1 MQSERIFKRILA
13 LLVCLALVLSY
24 LPGLTLPARAE
35 EAATDASTSV
45 AEDQDFLSNATCAIG
60 VIQSEVT
67 NGSAAAWKLTKELES
82 NHNWVYPSFILDKSY
97 DISMH
102 KLTFDFKVVGAT
114 SFRMHISKPVSEG
127 GVFYPVDQW
136 NTITI
141 DFSQFE
147 ACPETFSEL
156 GFGMEFN
163 GSEGNHAIYID
174 NVKLWRDE
182 TVAFDWIKLPV
193 DAGSYYTTGEYELVT
208 GLSVGGSSDQSMKL
222 HTTTAKGAI
231 GFNTDYAVTLGKLE
245 AVPNMSA
252 GTLSAWFYFGHGVA
266 PSASLRLTFK
276 DDGISNVVPFSF
288 ESKGNGWYFGSVDCS
303 AINTTTGS
311 DMSQVARVNIR
322 ELPANTTIYID
333 CLTFAQNGIDGLSIA
348 YPYNTE
354 TYQQTEE
361 LVSAFD
367 ALTFVSARNE
377 VESAQMILKPTFD
390 ISSYKLTMGDLY
402 NANGNVIPADA
413 FEVFAQHYVT
423 VTGTGNGGTQI
434 TNPETGE
441 TFWNA
446 EHEST
451 AGPEGTFPNQLIPQ
465 NASIEKS
472 ENTVVSGNNQGI
484 WVNLKVT
491 DFAPGTYTGNAVLNV
506 NGTDLLIPV
515 SVTVYDVAVPEENH
529 VKSSF
534 QIWWDQLGYL
544 LYGENEIQASDREDY
559 INYLHS
565 KRLMTMDYWGIT
577 RYDDSMV
584 NKAVSLAQDP
594 AISAYAL
601 RYAKA
606 EDGNVDTEALTET
619 LTAFINKNVEL
630 AQSGSNVDLFKKAYF
645 YFGQICDEPRN
656 EADYTLVN
664 EVTARLDAV
673 KAELAPMLADYPAL
687 QESFMNLKHLVTGP
701 DSADETFS
709 FINLQDYGDV
719 ALTGDSFAYVPQYQ
733 WLHTE
738 EQRALYADEDEIW
751 WYGCTHP
758 VNPYP
763 SLSFNSELLT
773 SRALG
778 FMMYD
783 YNVDGLLYWC
793 INSWGGSV
801 SEDGG
806 AAAAEA
812 LWVDEISDKWPG
824 EGKLVYPGTPYG
836 FNGPIG
842 TIRIENLREALED
855 YEYLWLLEKLSG
867 SDQSAAYTE
876 GLYEGV
882 IPATD
887 SAAYHAKRAA
897 LLSKI
902 EELNVAAN
910 GATVVES
917 ELPVL
922 PCEEQM
928 DGGDMLYGASLAY
941 DQNLWKEENGLTYAV
956 DTENTYG
963 EDSIQSWGYHA
974 TSTVSNGS
982 VCAQMQMPYA
992 HDFTGCFLSFDAK
1005 TNAETVVG
1013 LRLHNS
1019 GWGNHNDTNVSVTLT
1034 AGEWNNYVVDFSKVL
1049 LSTADTTDLKF
1060 ISFYFN
1066 FADNTGVARDVY
1078 IDNVRL
1084 VKAESVDAD
1093 WIHMYQD
1100 TGSSYKNT
1108 TTAITADKVRA
1119 NGSTMSMKV
1128 IAPVDT
1134 KGLFTFNTEHAVTL
1148 GQLSAKPDFTSGKLG
1163 AWFWFGERYEA
1174 PSVAVQVTSSNWK
1187 GSRDAFMDLTY
1198 AGDGW
1203 YYGVLDTSTITFF
1216 DENGDGAPD
1225 GTLDGIIR
1233 LTFKTPAASTVYVD
1247 GISFPNVESV
1257 TEVEKPY
1264 FEDESADWTNM
1275 NSDGVISQDVHL
1287 ADNSS
1292 QSVAVSGAVTF
1303 DAQSF
1308 MDAGYMDALPNF
1320 TEGELSAWF
1329 YSAEGVPT
1337 ASASITDEMG
1347 ADSSIVGL
1355 VDFVISEESVDGWYY
1370 GTLDVSEI
1378 VFDDMDIEMGATK
1391 EAVATITIET
1401 TASYIDGMSFTAEA
1415 VEPEP
1420 TEPEPTVPAEPGED
1434 LLSNATCSAT
1444 GELQSVE
1451 VLNSEEA
1458 WKLVPGTGWTYP
1470 TFTLDQN
1477 YDITGK
1483 QLVMSVKPVDV
1494 TSMRI
1499 NLSTI
1504 DDQWLSGVTSSDLT
1518 VGKWNVVT
1526 FDLSSAN
1533 VGGTA
1538 VTSMAKFGMG
1548 FDISASG
1555 EYAVYIDNVYLVDAE
1570 SVSDDWINMRIDI
1583 GDSTASYGKSIEHL
1597 KADGSSVA
1605 MMVVAGANDSTWTLS
1620 PQAQWGSVDMSTGIL
1635 GGYFYSPDGVPSVKV
1650 RITAASWKGGVTV
1663 SLTMLDAGDGWYYGY
1678 MDMDDYYFFDE
1689 DNDGNVDATAEEIIR
1704 IKLTFAANTVTYVDG
1719 LMFPTEIPE
1728 EFLPEEPTEPEST
1741 EPEPTEPETTV
1752 PEETVPGE
1760 DFFSNAT
1767 SGVGVLQS
1775 ETTNGSSSA
1784 WKLTPARDPSHT
1796 WLYPGFELDKAY
1808 DISDHILK
1816 FDILI
1821 TGATSSNL
1829 NYSSLNGDWC
1839 EADANRINGLAM
1851 EQWQTVSFD
1860 LSANTLGYTE
1870 LSKIGFSLNLKSE
1883 DDNYAIYIDNALLFA
1898 KEDVSEDWINMAV
1911 DAGESTSG
1919 TYEKVYGFTKD
1930 AASGI
1935 SMKLTPTASES
1946 AKVAF
1951 NVSHV
1956 LGDNYDMSTGKLG
1969 AWFYFGEQTPKATLT
1984 LSGNWKANVPA
1995 AFTFGEGVDGWYF
2008 GTVDM
2013 DAITFYEEAGTTSDI
2028 ERVRI
2033 LIPAGYEPVYMDYLL
2048 YNADAATSKV
2058 EAETDMLYGASFAYN
2073 AANWTEET
2081 GLSYGKDVTNVYG
2094 NKSTQSWYFSATA
2107 DAADSGV
2114 AQLQL
2119 TDIYDAT
2126 GKVLLLDVKLDA
2138 PEGTSADLKIRFHE
2152 DGSWADVTTDRTFGI
2167 AAGGWTTIELDPN
2180 ALVVEGKD
2188 LTKVRFITF
2197 TVNYASNTGVERT
2210 MYIDNV
2216 RLAQPEDSSID
2227 WVNLGID
2234 AGMSAG
2240 TYGLTYEM
2248 VKADPSTKSMK
2259 ITAAA
2264 DTKAKV
2270 TFSIPNVD
2278 MNNGTLGAYFYFGDQ
2293 EPKASAQ
2300 VTSANWKGSVSLGFA
2315 FEDLGDGWYYGTID
2329 TGVYYFYDEN
2339 GDGKQDGNLDAC
2351 IKLTVIVPE
2360 GYTAYVDGL
2369 TYKQNVS
2376 TWNISLGDKIG
2387 VNFVMNL
2394 DSTDVVCVIGDN
2406 ELATTVTANE
2416 DGTYTVSAA
2425 VAAAQMTMPITMK
2438 VDGETL
2444 ARTYTVRGYADVI
2457 LAGDYSEET
2466 KTLVKAMLNYG
2477 AASQN
2482 VFGINTDNLANANI
2496 DVTAPAV
2503 PTEGGAVTQNGS
2515 VTGVSFYGASLLHQN
2530 KLSVRFYFAADS
2542 IDGLTF
2548 KVGETEYAPVAK
2560 DGKYYVDVAEIDPQ
2574 EIADKITVNVSNGS
2588 ETLSVSYAAL
2598 DYIIRMYNKA
2608 DSTDST
2614 KALVQA
2620 LYGYYL
2626 AAVDYLA

>member
-35 EAATDASTSV
+35 EAATDASASA
-45 AEDQDFLSNATCAIG
+45 AEDRDFLSNATCASG

-67 NGSAAAWKLTKELES
+67 NGSAAAWKLTPTLGAT
-82 NHNWVYPSFILDKSY
+82 HFWGYPSFVLDKSY

-163 GSEGNHAIYID
+163 GTEGNHAIYID

-193 DAGSYYTTGEYELVT
+193 DTGSYYTTGEYELVT
-208 GLSVGGSSDQSMKL
+208 GLSVGGSSDQSMKI

-245 AVPNMSA
+245 AVPNMSS

-311 DMSQVARVNIR
+311 DMTQVARVNIR

-402 NANGNVIPADA
+402 NANGNVIPATA

-529 VKSSF
+529 IKSSF

-544 LYGENEIQASDREDY
+544 LYGENEIQASDRENY

-577 RYDDSMV
+577 RYDDSMA

-619 LTAFINKNVEL
+619 LTAFINKNIEL
-630 AQSGSNVDLFKKAYF
+630 AQSGSDVDLFKKAYF

-656 EADYTLVN
+656 EEDYALVN
-664 EVTARLDAV
+664 EATARLDAV

-812 LWVDEISDKWPG
+812 LWADEISEKWPG

-910 GATVVES
+910 GATTVES

-941 DQNLWKEENGLTYAV
+941 DQNLWKEENGLTYGV

-963 EDSIQSWGYHA
+963 EDSTQSWGYHA

-1005 TNAETVVG
+1005 TNAETVIG

-1233 LTFKTPAASTVYVD
+1233 LTFKIPAASTVYVD
-1247 GISFPNVESV
+1247 GVSFPNVESV

-1275 NSDGVISQDVHL
+1275 SSDGVISEDVHL

-1347 ADSSIVGL
+1347 SDTSIVGL
-1355 VDFVISEESVDGWYY
+1355 VDFVMSEESVDGWYY
-1370 GTLDVSEI
+1370 GTLDVAEI

-1401 TASYIDGMSFTAEA
+1401 TASHIDGMSFNAEA

-1420 TEPEPTVPAEPGED
+1420 TEPPATEPVIDDPND
-1434 LLSNATCSAT
+1434 LLADASKADDMGIYSDGDRFAWNAESDFVSTEDSTKSWMFGATAT
-1444 GELQSVE
+1444 GSGWPTALVRLGNSYNMSGKALQMDVYAEGGRGYIGVSQ
-1451 VLNSEEA
+1451 LYNS
-1458 WKLVPGTGWTYP
+1458 GWGSLCEKDQANYTT
-1470 TFTLDQN
+1470 TFTEGAWNTVSFELDSMVA
-1477 YDITGK
+1477 DGK
-1483 QLVMSVKPVDV
+1483 TLDDV
-1494 TSMRI
+1494 SFIRFI
-1499 NLSTI
+1499 
-1504 DDQWLSGVTSSDLT
+1504 
-1518 VGKWNVVT
+1518 
-1526 FDLSSAN
+1526 FD
-1533 VGGTA
+1533 
-1538 VTSMAKFGMG
+1538 
-1548 FDISASG
+1548 FDTNAGAEQKI
-1555 EYAVYIDNVYLVDAE
+1555 YIDNV
-1570 SVSDDWINMRIDI
+1570 RI
-1583 GDSTASYGKSIEHL
+1583 
-1597 KADGSSVA
+1597 V
-1605 MMVVAGANDSTWTLS
+1605 
-1620 PQAQWGSVDMSTGIL
+1620 
-1635 GGYFYSPDGVPSVKV
+1635 
-1650 RITAASWKGGVTV
+1650 
-1663 SLTMLDAGDGWYYGY
+1663 
-1678 MDMDDYYFFDE
+1678 
-1689 DNDGNVDATAEEIIR
+1689 
-1704 IKLTFAANTVTYVDG
+1704 
-1719 LMFPTEIPE
+1719 
-1728 EFLPEEPTEPEST
+1728 EPT

-1752 PEETVPGE
+1752 PEETVPAE

-1839 EADANRINGLAM
+1839 EADANRVNGLVM

-1870 LSKIGFSLNLKSE
+1870 MSKIGFSLNLKSE
-1883 DDNYAIYIDNALLFA
+1883 DDNYAIYIDNALLYA

-1911 DAGESTSG
+1911 DVGESTSG

-2013 DAITFYEEAGTTSDI
+2013 DAISFYEETGTTSDI

-2048 YNADAATSKV
+2048 YNADAVTSKV
-2058 EAETDMLYGASFAYN
+2058 EAEADMLYGAEFKYDPSK
-2073 AANWTEET
+2073 WTEET
-2081 GLSYGKDVTNVYG
+2081 GLSYGVDNANVYG
-2094 NKSTQSWYFSATA
+2094 NKSIQSWYFSATA
-2107 DAADSGV
+2107 DAADTGV

-2119 TDIYDAT
+2119 TDVYDAT
-2126 GKVLLLDVKLDA
+2126 GKVLLLNVKLDA
-2138 PEGTSADLKIRFHE
+2138 PEGTAADLQIRLHE
-2152 DGSWADVTTDRTFGI
+2152 DGSWADVTTNKTFGI

-2180 ALVVEGKD
+2180 ALVVAGKD

-2264 DTKAKV
+2264 DAKAKV

-2315 FEDLGDGWYYGTID
+2315 FEDQGDGWYYGTID

-2376 TWNISLGDKIG
+2376 AWNISLGDKIG

-2394 DSTDVVCVIGDN
+2394 DSTDVVCMIGDN

-2438 VDGETL
+2438 VGGETL

-2482 VFGINTDNLANANI
+2482 VFGVNTGNLANANI
-2496 DVTAPAV
+2496 DAAAPAV
-2503 PTEGGAVTQNGS
+2503 PAEGGAVTQNGS
-2515 VTGVSFYGASLLHQN
+2515 VAGVSFYGASLLHQN